1 VDIKGQNP
9 TAAEAADGDVEVNGH
24 QADCKE
30 AQQPNEEDEM
40 AAEQHPD
47 PYGDGQEEPF
57 PRPPALRIENQ

>member
-1 VDIKGQNP
+1 V
-9 TAAEAADGDVEVNGH
+9 AEAADGDVAVRGH

-47 PYGDGQEEPF
+47 PYGDGKRSPSLV
-57 PRPPALRIENQ
+57 LRLYG